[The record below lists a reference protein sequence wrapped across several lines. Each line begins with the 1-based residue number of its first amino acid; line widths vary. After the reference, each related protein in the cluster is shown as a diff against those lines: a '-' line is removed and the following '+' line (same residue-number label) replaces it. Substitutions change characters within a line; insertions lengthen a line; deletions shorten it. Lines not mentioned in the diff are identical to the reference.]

1 METFDNTS
9 SEERKRAKEK
19 NDRFAEKLNFSPDQK
34 AQMDKAFDVLWQN
47 MENEDPYATIY
58 CS

>member
-19 NDRFAEKLNFSPDQK
+19 NDRFAEKLNFSPD
-34 AQMDKAFDVLWQN
+34 
-47 MENEDPYATIY
+47 
-58 CS
+58 